1 MLLTD
6 RIYQDMFESIL
17 QGEFLP
23 GQKFMTEQEA
33 VEKYH
38 ASRITVRR
46 AFALLENSHIIS
58 RKTKVG
64 SVVNTS
70 FAASGGEL
78 ECIAAVVPLASHFVR
93 SFLSSLCNEAAGRNI
108 ITVLEPAAT
117 GKEQN
122 KALIRLVLHGLRD
135 IIVWGADRDL
145 DMDLCLRL
153 RILGVNLTFF
163 DQINPGGIADYVCLD
178 NHAAVTALLDQA
190 ELMNIKN
197 IYFADPGNSDVDTNR
212 ERLDSCRSECARR
225 KWNFFSTLPDKFN
238 PDSAIFAINDE
249 IAMPLVGLQV
259 PIFSIDGLEN
269 CRQHGVTSYRQPMKE
284 LARKCFYSL
293 QQQRKLGSKWQP
305 RQYRL
310 QNEEPFA

>member
-17 QGEFLP
+17 RGEFLP
-23 GQKFMTEQEA
+23 GQKFLTEQEA
-33 VEKYH
+33 VEKYQ

-58 RKTKVG
+58 RKQKVG

-93 SFLSSLCNEAAGRNI
+93 SFLSSLCNEAAERNI

-178 NHAAVTALLDQA
+178 NQAAIHS
-190 ELMNIKN
+190 LMDKAAGCGIKN
-197 IYFADPGNSDVDTNR
+197 IFFYDPDEPDVDTNKERKEFCRR
-212 ERLDSCRSECARR
+212 ECGKRN
-225 KWNFFSTLPDKFN
+225 WNFSSGLPDTFP
-238 PDSAIFAINDE
+238 PDSAIFAVNDE
-249 IAMPLVGLQV
+249 DAKKALDRGVQL
-259 PIFSIDGLEN
+259 FSIDGLDDS
-269 CRQHGVTSYRQPMKE
+269 RRHGIISYRQPMNE
-284 LARKCFYSL
+284 LACKCFYSL
-293 QQQRKLGSKWQP
+293 RQQRKLGSKWQA

-310 QNEEPFA
+310 ENEDPFA